1 MHVFQDFKGFSNAEI
16 NLFNPFTLLIG
27 PNGSGKS
34 NVIEAIELFSFIVQG
49 KPLHEI
55 ADIGRGSGGI
65 EIRGGIQGCP
75 TYGKNFFTFE
85 FKANIKFLGK
95 NHFMG
100 YYVIVG
106 VNPHRVLSEHLQVGE
121 HNIFSTVTSPEIN
134 STSDDVIVEYKNFA
148 RGGKNPHVN
157 VSANRSIISQY
168 QRFAIKNKKL
178 DACIALVNSIAFYL
192 RSSFVFDPIPKQMRS
207 YDRIGN
213 AVLNRDG
220 SNISSVLYALS
231 IGDESQKSVLERLL
245 NWIKQLP
252 DEPYESIEFVTTSL
266 NDVIFGFK
274 NKNGNFID
282 ARSLSDG
289 TLRCLAV
296 LTAIETT
303 GFNSR
308 VVVEEFDNGVHPSRI
323 QVLTSAIKECCERR
337 NLNILVT
344 THNPATLN
352 TLDEKQL
359 EGVILT
365 VSDKSDNSSK
375 LVRLCDLPRHDELLE
390 RGRLGD
396 LVTQRVFERYLSPT
410 FEDERKE
417 SVLKWIEELP

>member
-1 MHVFQDFKGFSNAEI
+1 MHIFSDFKGFSNAEI

-34 NVIEAIELFSFIVQG
+34 NVIEAIELFSFIVHG

-55 ADIGRGSGGI
+55 YDIGRGSTGI
-65 EIRGGIQGCP
+65 EIRGGIKGCP

-85 FKANIKFLGK
+85 FRARIKFLGK
-95 NHFMG
+95 NHSMQYF
-100 YYVIVG
+100 VIVG
-106 VNPHRVLSEHLQVGE
+106 TDPAKILSEYLQVGD
-121 HNIFSTVTSPEIN
+121 HIIFSTVSAPDFN
-134 STSDDVIVEYKNFA
+134 STSDDIMVEYKNFA

-157 VSANRSIISQY
+157 VSANRSVISQY
-168 QRFAIKNKKL
+168 PRFAIKNKKF
-178 DACIALVNSIAFYL
+178 DACIALVNSISNYL

-213 AVLNRDG
+213 DILNRDG
-220 SNISSVLYALS
+220 SNISSVLYSLS
-231 IGDESQKSVLERLL
+231 RGDDNQKLVLERLL

-252 DEPYESIEFVTTSL
+252 DEPYEAIDFVVTSL

-274 NKNGNFID
+274 NRNGNFID

-296 LTAIETT
+296 LTAIETI

-323 QVLTSAIKECCERR
+323 QVLTNAIKECCERR
-337 NLNILVT
+337 KLNILVT

-352 TLDEKQL
+352 ALDNEQL
-359 EGVILT
+359 EGVVLT
-365 VSDKSDNSSK
+365 VADNVEGTSK

-396 LVTQRVFERYLSPT
+396 LITQRVFERYLSPT
-410 FEDERKE
+410 FEEERKE
-417 SVLKWIEELP
+417 NVLKWLEDLP